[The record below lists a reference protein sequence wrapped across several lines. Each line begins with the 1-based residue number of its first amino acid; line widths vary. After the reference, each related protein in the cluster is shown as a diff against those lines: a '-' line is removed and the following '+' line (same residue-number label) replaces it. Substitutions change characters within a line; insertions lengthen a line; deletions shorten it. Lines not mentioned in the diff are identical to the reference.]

1 MRKFL
6 LFLIVSLAGCLAS
19 ACSTVKTAEPAK
31 PAEPTIE
38 FNTNFT
44 IREIMQSMVEPKA
57 DTLWNAV
64 STEVTAKGPQTKA
77 PKNEEEWA
85 HVRHEA
91 VTLSEAMNLILM
103 SGRKVA
109 KPGDQPKDP
118 KVELT
123 PDQIEKLIGE
133 DRASFAKMAKALQD
147 SVAVAIKAID
157 AKDSEGL
164 SNAGGGI
171 DTACETCHKKYWYPN
186 EDKAAAP
193 ATK

>member
-1 MRKFL
+1 
-6 LFLIVSLAGCLAS
+6 
-19 ACSTVKTAEPAK
+19 
-31 PAEPTIE
+31 
-38 FNTNFT
+38 
-44 IREIMQSMVEPKA
+44 MQSMVEPKA

-64 STEVTAKGPQTKA
+64 STEVTSKGPVTKA
-77 PKNEEEWA
+77 PKTEDEWA

-91 VTLSEAMNLILM
+91 VTLSEAMNLIQM
-103 SGRKVA
+103 MGRKVA
-109 KPGDQPKDP
+109 KPSEQAKDP

-133 DRASFAKMAKALQD
+133 DRASFARMAKALQD

-157 AKDSEGL
+157 AKDADTL

-171 DTACETCHKKYWYPN
+171 DTACETCHKKYCYPN

-193 ATK
+193 AAK